1 MMTSDFSFSDNR
13 GARLTQ
19 DVQGTATSAPT
30 PRYAGTRGQRVGDN
44 RLLTGR
50 DSFVDDISRPARIPE
65 NFRWAIDL
73 ADESAEFIA

>member
-1 MMTSDFSFSDNR
+1 
-13 GARLTQ
+13 
-19 DVQGTATSAPT
+19 V
-30 PRYAGTRGQRVGDN
+30 QRVGDN

-73 ADESAEFIA
+73 ADECAEFIA